1 VAGGEWK
8 GEPEV
13 REDPT
18 DPGVPSGS
26 PTRHSRPGT
35 RRYYLR
41 VVGKALLLFVVFDV
55 VQGATHLDRRLE
67 SLSIYRRMV
76 PPMARLDIMRDY
88 PTPVMWR
95 LEPLL
100 DAHRI
105 GRAKAPDEYRVAV
118 LGDSGSFD
126 LFSPARDA
134 IPGRMT
140 RLGARIGGRAVRAYN
155 LSYQT
160 PNPLK
165 DLVVLE
171 HALGRGPDAVV
182 WFVTL
187 YDLAKDAPPPFR
199 PEVHL
204 VLRVNREDLRALA
217 DRFSISTWETRE
229 LFGTPDRWW
238 RHSIVFRGDRYRDFA
253 LLLARGALDAMTPGD
268 PSDTWR
274 PRRPW
279 IGSAPLPD
287 APLFDEIGPGDP
299 PMPNARWKALEAG
312 AALAR
317 ERGVPLL
324 LVNDPIFRASGPRS
338 DREYNSYYGRA
349 IYDRYRGVLARYC
362 AERRIPLLDLWDFLG
377 PREFDDTPQHY
388 LPDAGARIASA
399 VTERLGEIAR

>member
-1 VAGGEWK
+1 VKDREPRAG
-8 GEPEV
+8 
-13 REDPT
+13 
-18 DPGVPSGS
+18 SA
-26 PTRHSRPGT
+26 RPGT
-35 RRYYLR
+35 RSYYLR

-55 VQGATHLDRRLE
+55 LQAAAHLDRRLE

-100 DAHRI
+100 DAHAI
-105 GRAKAPDEYRVAV
+105 GGPKAPDEFRVAV

-134 IPGRMT
+134 IPGQMT
-140 RLGARIGGRAVRAYN
+140 RLGATIGGRKLRAYN

-171 HALGRGPDAVV
+171 HALRRSPDAVV

-187 YDLAKDAPPPFR
+187 YDLAADAPPPFR
-199 PEVHL
+199 PDVHL
-204 VLRVNREDLRALA
+204 VLRVNRDDVRDLAA
-217 DRFSISTWETRE
+217 RFSISTWETRA
-229 LFGTPDRWW
+229 LFGKPDRWW
-238 RHSIVFRGDRYRDFA
+238 RRSILFQGDRYRDWA
-253 LLLARGALDAMTPGD
+253 LLVARGALDAVTPGD

-274 PRRPW
+274 ARRPW
-279 IGSAPLPD
+279 IGSAPLPEQ
-287 APLFDEIGPGDP
+287 PLFRDLGPDDP
-299 PMPNARWKALEAG
+299 PMPNARWKTLEAG
-312 AALAR
+312 KALADEGR
-317 ERGVPLL
+317 VALL

-349 IYDRYRGVLARYC
+349 IYDRYRAVLARYC
-362 AERRIPLLDLWDFLG
+362 AERGIALLDLWDFLA
-377 PREFDDTPQHY
+377 PWEFGDTPQHY
-388 LPDAGARIASA
+388 LPGANARIARA
-399 VTERLGEIAR
+399 VTERLEEMER

>member
-1 VAGGEWK
+1 MKDREPRAG
-8 GEPEV
+8 
-13 REDPT
+13 
-18 DPGVPSGS
+18 SA
-26 PTRHSRPGT
+26 RPGT
-35 RRYYLR
+35 RSYYLR

-55 VQGATHLDRRLE
+55 LQAAAHLDRRLE

-100 DAHRI
+100 DAHAI
-105 GRAKAPDEYRVAV
+105 GGPKAPDEFRVAV

-134 IPGRMT
+134 IPGQMT
-140 RLGARIGGRAVRAYN
+140 RLGATIGGRKLRAYN

-171 HALGRGPDAVV
+171 HALRRSPDAVV

-187 YDLAKDAPPPFR
+187 YDLAADAPPPFR
-199 PEVHL
+199 PDVHL
-204 VLRVNREDLRALA
+204 VLRVNRDDVRDLAA
-217 DRFSISTWETRE
+217 RFSISTWETRE
-229 LFGTPDRWW
+229 LFGKPDRWW
-238 RHSIVFRGDRYRDFA
+238 RRSILFRGDRYRDWA
-253 LLLARGALDAMTPGD
+253 LLVARGALDAVTPGD

-274 PRRPW
+274 ARRPW
-279 IGSAPLPD
+279 IGSAPLPEQ
-287 APLFDEIGPGDP
+287 PLFRDFGPDDP
-299 PMPNARWKALEAG
+299 PMPNARWKTLEAG
-312 AALAR
+312 KALAD
-317 ERGVPLL
+317 ERRVPLL

-349 IYDRYRGVLARYC
+349 IYDRYRAVLARYC
-362 AERRIPLLDLWDFLG
+362 AERGIALLDLWDFLA
-377 PREFDDTPQHY
+377 PPEFGDTPQHY
-388 LPDAGARIASA
+388 LPGANARIARA
-399 VTERLGEIAR
+399 VTERLEEMER

>member
-1 VAGGEWK
+1 MNETEA
-8 GEPEV
+8 
-13 REDPT
+13 
-18 DPGVPSGS
+18 GVPGSTDESS
-26 PTRHSRPGT
+26 PTRHAQPGT
-35 RRYYLR
+35 RNYYFR
-41 VVGKALLLFVVFDV
+41 VLAKALVLFVLFDLF
-55 VQGATHLDRRLE
+55 QAAAHLDRRLE

-100 DAHRI
+100 DAHQI
-105 GRAKAPDEYRVAV
+105 GRAKAPGEYRVAV

-134 IPGRMT
+134 IPGQMT
-140 RLGARIGGRAVRAYN
+140 RLGARIENRTVRAYN

-171 HALGRGPDAVV
+171 HALGRAPDAVV

-187 YDLAKDAPPPFR
+187 YDLASDAPPPFR
-199 PEVHL
+199 PDVHL
-204 VLRVNREDLRALA
+204 VLRVNRDDLQALA
-217 DRFSISTWETRE
+217 ARFSISTWETRA
-229 LFGTPDRWW
+229 LFGKPDRWW
-238 RHSIVFRGDRYRDFA
+238 RHSILFRGDRYRDFA

-268 PSDTWR
+268 PSDTRR

-279 IGSAPLPD
+279 IGSAALPD
-287 APLFDEIGPGDP
+287 APLFQELGPNDP

-317 ERGVPLL
+317 ERRVRSSSSTTRSSARPARGPTASTIPTMDARSTIVIAPNWPGTAPSGESLFS
-324 LVNDPIFRASGPRS
+324 ISGTSSARASSTTPRS
-338 DREYNSYYGRA
+338 TTSPTRA
-349 IYDRYRGVLARYC
+349 RGSRAL
-362 AERRIPLLDLWDFLG
+362 
-377 PREFDDTPQHY
+377 
-388 LPDAGARIASA
+388 
-399 VTERLGEIAR
+399 

>member
-1 VAGGEWK
+1 MKDREPRAG
-8 GEPEV
+8 
-13 REDPT
+13 
-18 DPGVPSGS
+18 SA
-26 PTRHSRPGT
+26 RPGT
-35 RRYYLR
+35 RSYYLR

-55 VQGATHLDRRLE
+55 LQAAAHLDRRLE

-100 DAHRI
+100 DAHAI
-105 GRAKAPDEYRVAV
+105 GGPKAPDEFRVAV

-134 IPGRMT
+134 IPGQMT
-140 RLGARIGGRAVRAYN
+140 RLGATIGGRKLRAYN

-171 HALGRGPDAVV
+171 HALQRSPDAIV

-187 YDLAKDAPPPFR
+187 YDLAADAPPPFR
-199 PEVHL
+199 PDVHL
-204 VLRVNREDLRALA
+204 VLRVNRDDVRDLAA
-217 DRFSISTWETRE
+217 RFSISTWETRA
-229 LFGTPDRWW
+229 LFGKPDRWW
-238 RHSIVFRGDRYRDFA
+238 RRSILFQGDRYRDWA
-253 LLLARGALDAMTPGD
+253 LLVARGALDAVTPGD

-274 PRRPW
+274 ARRPW
-279 IGSAPLPD
+279 IGSAPLPEQ
-287 APLFDEIGPGDP
+287 PLFRDLGPDDP
-299 PMPNARWKALEAG
+299 PMPNARWKTLEAG
-312 AALAR
+312 KALADEGR
-317 ERGVPLL
+317 VALL

-349 IYDRYRGVLARYC
+349 IYDRYRAVLARYC
-362 AERRIPLLDLWDFLG
+362 AERGIALLDLWDFLA
-377 PREFDDTPQHY
+377 PPEFGDTPQHY
-388 LPDAGARIASA
+388 LPGANARIARA
-399 VTERLGEIAR
+399 VTERLEEMER